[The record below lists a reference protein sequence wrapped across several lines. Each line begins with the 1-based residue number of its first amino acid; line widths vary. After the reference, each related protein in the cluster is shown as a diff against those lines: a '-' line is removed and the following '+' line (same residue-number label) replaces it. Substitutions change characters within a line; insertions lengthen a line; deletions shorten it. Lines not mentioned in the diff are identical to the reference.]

1 MPILCALVGATGVG
15 KTELAVL
22 LAKHYDAEIISF
34 DSRQIYTGFCIGTAQ
49 PTIEDRKQ
57 VVHHFVDF
65 LPPLECYSAGR
76 FCKEVKELLEN
87 TSQKKYVLVGGTGM
101 YLQALIEGLPEIPS
115 ISENV
120 RATLYA
126 RLDREGLDTLYK
138 EACEKDPKA
147 METILAS
154 DKQRILRTLEICTQ
168 TGQKFS
174 DIRNNRVG
182 GLGKIETFWLDRPRQ
197 VLYANIDERVVRM
210 VAAGWIAEVE
220 ALLNTV
226 PIDAPAWQSLGY
238 REWADHLC
246 GKKSFDEVLM
256 SVQQETRRFAKRQL
270 TWFRHQTEATR
281 FEIEGSVAGLL
292 GQIEALLD

>member
-15 KTELAVL
+15 KTELAVM
-22 LAKHYDAEIISF
+22 LAKHYGAEIISF

-65 LPPLECYSAGR
+65 LPPLESYSAGR
-76 FCKEVKELLEN
+76 FCKEVKRLLEN
-87 TSQKKYVLVGGTGM
+87 TLQKKYILVGGTGM

-126 RLDREGLDTLYK
+126 RLECEGLDTLYK

-147 METILAS
+147 MNTILAS

-174 DIRNNRVG
+174 DIRNHRVG
-182 GLGKIETFWLDRPRQ
+182 GLGSIKTFWIDRPRKT
-197 VLYANIDERVVRM
+197 LYTNIDERVVKM
-210 VAAGWIAEVE
+210 VTRGWITEVE
-220 ALLNTV
+220 NLLKRV
-226 PIDAPAWQSLGY
+226 PLDAPAWQSLGY
-238 REWADHLC
+238 REWVDHLC
-246 GKKSFDEVLM
+246 GKKSLDEVLL

-281 FEIEGSVAGLL
+281 FEIEGSVAVLL
-292 GQIEALLD
+292 DQIEALLE